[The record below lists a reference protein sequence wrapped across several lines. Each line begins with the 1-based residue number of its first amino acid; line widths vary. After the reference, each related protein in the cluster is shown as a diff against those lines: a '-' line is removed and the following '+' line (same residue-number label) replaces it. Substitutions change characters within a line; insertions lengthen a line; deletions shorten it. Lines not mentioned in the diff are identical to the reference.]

1 MSHSCLGV
9 QFSYLLSP
17 MLAKGSYVVHVHS
30 SFCSTNQLFP
40 CNSVLGYR
48 IMMAKISY
56 MKLFTLLTSS
66 PDYLIFAL
74 NSSRKTGVFTHVK
87 INSPTTKNEYMKSI
101 LCTFINFSCS
111 EKCWLLSINYPY
123 ISKGKGKLN
132 FKCREIKSLLL
143 LVKL

>member
-1 MSHSCLGV
+1 MSHGCLGV

-17 MLAKGSYVVHVHS
+17 MLAKGSYVVHIHY

-56 MKLFTLLTSS
+56 MKLFTLLISF

-87 INSPTTKNEYMKSI
+87 INSPTTKMNI
-101 LCTFINFSCS
+101 
-111 EKCWLLSINYPY
+111 
-123 ISKGKGKLN
+123 
-132 FKCREIKSLLL
+132 
-143 LVKL
+143 